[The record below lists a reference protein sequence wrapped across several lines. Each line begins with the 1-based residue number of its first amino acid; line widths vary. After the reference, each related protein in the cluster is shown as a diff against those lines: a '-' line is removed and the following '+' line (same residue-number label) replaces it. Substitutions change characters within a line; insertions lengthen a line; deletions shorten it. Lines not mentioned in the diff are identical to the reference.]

1 MVKIEDLKKINL
13 LHGLPDDL
21 LEIIAP
27 HAQLSIFNTDTVLF
41 ETNEDI
47 DIVYM
52 LIMGQVAL
60 RVELSDDVD
69 IILDTIQSG
78 STFGIASLVPGTN
91 AASTAICQEPCEII
105 TLHSKTMTDL
115 FNENH
120 ALGYQV
126 MLRLALR
133 YKRIM
138 ESRASMIMKTLDNN
152 PEFKHKIADIET
164 LTPIF

>member
-13 LHGLPDDL
+13 LHGLSDDL

-41 ETNEDI
+41 ETDEDI
-47 DIVYM
+47 ETFYM

-60 RVELSDDVD
+60 RVSISEDVNV
-69 IILDTIQSG
+69 ILDSLQSG
-78 STFGIASLVPGTN
+78 ASFGVASLVPGTN
-91 AASTAICQEPCEII
+91 ADSTAICQEPCEII
-105 TLHSKTMTDL
+105 TLSSKTMTQL
-115 FNENH
+115 FSENND
-120 ALGYQV
+120 LGYQV

-138 ESRASMIMKTLDNN
+138 ENRAHMIMKTLDNN

>member
-1 MVKIEDLKKINL
+1 MVKIEDLKKIDLLNGLSDNL
-13 LHGLPDDL
+13 LEL
-21 LEIIAP
+21 IAP
-27 HAQLSIFNTDTVLF
+27 HAHLSIFNTDTQLF

-47 DIVYM
+47 DIFYM

-60 RVELSDDVD
+60 KVALSDDVD

-78 STFGIASLVPGTN
+78 SSFGIASLVPGTN
-91 AASTAICQEPCEII
+91 ASSTAVCQEPCEII
-105 TLHSKTMTDL
+105 TLSARKMTEL
-115 FNENH
+115 FNENND
-120 ALGYQV
+120 LGYQV

-138 ESRASMIMKTLDNN
+138 ENRANMIMKTLDNN

>member
-13 LHGLPDDL
+13 LHGLPDGL

-27 HAQLSIFNTDTVLF
+27 HAQLSIFNTGTVLF
-41 ETNEDI
+41 ETDKDI
-47 DIVYM
+47 DMFYM

-60 RVELSDDVD
+60 KVALSPDVD
-69 IILDTIQSG
+69 IILDSIQSG
-78 STFGIASLVPGTN
+78 STFGVVSLVPGTN
-91 AASTAICQEPCEII
+91 AASTAVCQEPCEII
-105 TLHSKTMTDL
+105 TLNSKTMTKL
-115 FNENH
+115 FKEH
-120 ALGYQV
+120 DDLGYQV

-138 ESRASMIMKTLDNN
+138 ENRANMIMKTLDNN

>member
-13 LHGLPDDL
+13 LHGLSDDL
-21 LEIIAP
+21 LGIIAP

-41 ETNEDI
+41 EANEDI
-47 DIVYM
+47 ETFYM
-52 LIMGQVAL
+52 LVMGQVAL
-60 RVELSDDVD
+60 RVPISEDVNVILS
-69 IILDTIQSG
+69 TIQSG
-78 STFGIASLVPGTN
+78 ASFGVASLIPGTN

-105 TLHSKTMTDL
+105 TLSSKTMTQL
-115 FNENH
+115 FSENND
-120 ALGYQV
+120 LGYQV

-133 YKRIM
+133 YKRKM
-138 ESRASMIMKTLDNN
+138 ENRSNMIMKTLDNN

>member
-13 LHGLPDDL
+13 LHGLPDNL

-41 ETNEDI
+41 RTDEDI
-47 DIVYM
+47 KIFYM
-52 LIMGQVAL
+52 LIMGQVA
-60 RVELSDDVD
+60 RSVALSGDVN
-69 IILDTIQSG
+69 IILDSLQSG
-78 STFGIASLVPGTN
+78 STFGVASLVPGTN
-91 AASTAICQEPCEII
+91 ASSTAICQEPCEII
-105 TLHSKTMTDL
+105 TLSSEKMTEL
-115 FNENH
+115 FKENDD
-120 ALGYQV
+120 LGYQV

-138 ESRASMIMKTLDNN
+138 ENRATMIMKTLDNN
-152 PEFKHKIADIET
+152 PGFKHKIADIET